1 MTRGISIG
9 LLAEGDTDMR
19 FFKSIIERTF
29 KQIRNECKKQIDIY
43 EIEEISNTKGTV
55 SKEAILEAAK
65 ETQKEG
71 LMVLCVHIDADNK
84 SDVAVFKNKINPVL
98 VDLKK
103 KDSTRYCH
111 TLLPIVPIQE
121 TEAWMLA
128 DKELLKNYL
137 RTKKT
142 YKELGIDVKP
152 ENVADPKEKIKNAIR
167 KAKEHQTK
175 RKRKSRSNL
184 EISDLYQIIG
194 TNLALEKLE
203 PLSSYKKF
211 EENVRKV
218 FRELNY
224 LH

>member
-19 FFKSIIERTF
+19 FFKSIVERTF
-29 KQIRNECKKQIDIY
+29 KQIRYECKKQIDIY

-55 SKEAILEAAK
+55 SKEAILAAAK
-65 ETQKEG
+65 ETQKQG
-71 LMVLCVHIDADNK
+71 LMVLCVHIDADDK
-84 SDVAVFKNKINPVL
+84 SDMSVFENKINPAL
-98 VDLKK
+98 VELKK
-103 KDSTRYCH
+103 KDIVKYCRI
-111 TLLPIVPIQE
+111 LLPIVPIQE

-142 YKELGIDVKP
+142 DKELEIDVKP

-167 KAKEHQTK
+167 KANEHQTK
-175 RKRKSRSNL
+175 RKRKSRRNL
-184 EISDLYQIIG
+184 DISDLYQIIG
-194 TNLALEKLE
+194 ANLALEKLE
-203 PLSSYKKF
+203 PLSSYQTFK
-211 EENVRKV
+211 ENVREI
-218 FRELNY
+218 FRKLNF